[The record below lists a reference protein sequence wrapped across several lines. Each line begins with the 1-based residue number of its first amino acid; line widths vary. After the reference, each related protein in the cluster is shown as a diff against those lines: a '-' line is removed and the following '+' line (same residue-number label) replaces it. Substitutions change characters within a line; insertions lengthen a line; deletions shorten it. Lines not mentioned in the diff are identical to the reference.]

1 MARKSITTKVVNYS
15 TINSRYVGTRMKV
28 ITCTRNTNLNESGI
42 QKKGFFM
49 ELCSKLNPNRLTTI
63 SGYSMSKMKPGSFC
77 TMNDKGMV
85 VPCVNG
91 QDYVDIDKQ
100 DVLFEKTCSK
110 LNFS

>member
-1 MARKSITTKVVNYS
+1 MVTKSITTKVVNYS

-28 ITCTRNTNLNESGI
+28 ITCTRNSNLSESGL
-42 QKKGFFM
+42 QKKGYFL
-49 ELCSKLNPNRLTTI
+49 ELCSKLNPNLLTTI
-63 SGYSMSKMKPGSFC
+63 SGYSMSKFTKGEFC

-85 VPCVNG
+85 VPCVDG

-100 DVLFEKTCSK
+100 DVLFEKTCKK